1 VGPEDRRAGADRVTG
16 SGRRLAAVLALAAAV
31 RLAVFFAFPDVF
43 DFVRTGRIHGSGAYD
58 GYATNLLDT
67 GVYGWMPGVPDAAL
81 PPLYSV
87 ALAAVYG
94 ALGRG
99 ALQVAL
105 FHVALDVVSIAL
117 LVDIGRRLLPRGEA
131 AGLLAGL
138 ATALYPYLVFQTLT
152 VIDTPLF
159 MALLHAFVWLVVVL
173 REREPTAAGTWALA
187 ALGGLALGLGMLTR
201 PVFPPL
207 AGLVA
212 VWFGWRRSA
221 RQTASRLALAALVG
235 LVVVGAWA
243 VRNQH
248 VCGAF
253 VLTTNAGSNFW
264 QGNNPAT
271 VALLRAGYDAQWAPS
286 PLALASADWRS
297 PETDA
302 ELFRLARRYLL
313 DHPGAIVELAWVKLL
328 VHWSLDVAPRR
339 NPMDVP
345 GSPSADAAGRVPVPT
360 VPPGDPV
367 GRYSQPLFD
376 RVGRTLHVLSWGPLL
391 FLGLLGALL
400 TAREWRDVSLLWFVQ
415 LAMTLVYVVT
425 HPSTRYRAPSD
436 PLLFLLSGAAL
447 VWLADRASRWRRR

>member
-1 VGPEDRRAGADRVTG
+1 VTG
-16 SGRRLAAVLALAAAV
+16 LGPRLAAVLALAAAV
-31 RLAVFFAFPDVF
+31 RLAAFFAFPDVF

-58 GYATNLLDT
+58 GYATNLLET
-67 GVYGWMPGVPDAAL
+67 GVYGRTPGVPDAGL
-81 PPLYSV
+81 PPLYGY

-105 FHVALDVVSIAL
+105 FHVALDVISIAL
-117 LVDIGRRLLPRGEA
+117 LADIGRRLLPRGEA

-173 REREPTAAGTWALA
+173 REREPADARTWALA
-187 ALGGLALGLGMLTR
+187 ALGGLALGLGTLTR
-201 PVFPPL
+201 PVFPLL

-212 VWFGWRRSA
+212 LWFGFRRGVG
-221 RQTASRLALAALVG
+221 QTVTRLAPVAVVG

-243 VRNQH
+243 ARNQH
-248 VCGAF
+248 VYGTF

-271 VALLRAGYDAQWAPS
+271 VALLRAGYDAQWAP
-286 PLALASADWRS
+286 PPPALASADWRS
-297 PETDA
+297 PEADA
-302 ELFRLARRYLL
+302 ELFRIARRYLL

-339 NPMDVP
+339 NPGAAP
-345 GSPSADAAGRVPVPT
+345 GPAGADAAGPVSVPT
-360 VPPGDPV
+360 LLPGDPV
-367 GRYSQPLFD
+367 AWYSQPLFD

-391 FLGLLGALL
+391 VLGLLGAVL
-400 TAREWRDVSLLWFVQ
+400 TARGWRDVSLLWFVQ
-415 LAMTLVYVVT
+415 LAMTLVYVTT

-436 PLLFLLSGAAL
+436 PLLFLLSGAAV
-447 VWLADRASRWRRR
+447 VWLVDRAGRGRRR